1 MKIIDFFKRE
11 FNQLMVFGTMAW
23 QKVLT
28 YRISIAVYR
37 VSDLVDMFILIFMW
51 TLIYGQ
57 GTSLIKGYTLEEMIT
72 YVLMGGLFSTI
83 SFNLIHGSIS
93 RDIERGDLSL
103 YLSKP
108 VSYIKKEIYMELG
121 AWVLNVFVSLFV
133 RLAIIIFFL
142 NKIIINLDI
151 KVLLTIMLM
160 LILTLFIETL
170 IGVIIGMIAFWTEG
184 EVGGFH
190 NLASIF
196 RRFFAGAYFPLSLL
210 PASLSFIGFYLP
222 FAYSFF
228 IPAQIYLGKM
238 DLNTAYKGILVQ
250 IVWIIILSILIKI
263 IWKAG
268 LKKYEAVGA

>member
-1 MKIIDFFKRE
+1 MKIINFLKRE
-11 FNQLMVFGTMAW
+11 FNQLIVFGTMAW

-28 YRISIAVYR
+28 YRISIAIYR
-37 VSDLVDMFILIFMW
+37 VGEMLEIIILVSMW
-51 TLIYGQ
+51 ILIYGQ
-57 GTSLIKGYTLEEMIT
+57 GNTLIKGYTLEEMIT
-72 YVLMGGLFSTI
+72 YVLIGSLFSVI

-103 YLSKP
+103 YLVKP

-121 AWVLNVFVSLFV
+121 SWSLNIFASLFAQLILV
-133 RLAIIIFFL
+133 FFFFD
-142 NKIIINLDI
+142 KIILNFNI
-151 KVLLTIMLM
+151 KIILTISLM
-160 LILTLFIETL
+160 LILTIFIELL

-190 NLASIF
+190 NLIYILK
-196 RRFFAGAYFPLSLL
+196 RFFAGVYFPLSLL
-210 PASLSFIGFYLP
+210 PTSLSFIGFYLP

-228 IPAQIYLGKM
+228 VPVQIYLGKM
-238 DLNTAYKGILVQ
+238 DLNTAYKGILIQ
-250 IVWIIILSILIKI
+250 ISWIIILSVLIKI